1 MRLFGETSINWGGV
15 ENIDLDVETAGVDAG
30 TPRAAAPS
38 SHLPDP
44 TDLQVVSATHSHRA
58 SQREERMFTVD
69 RQMGAILT
77 PASPSQPATQAKLKD
92 LFALGEEEGES
103 FAI

>member
-1 MRLFGETSINWGGV
+1 
-15 ENIDLDVETAGVDAG
+15 
-30 TPRAAAPS
+30 
-38 SHLPDP
+38 
-44 TDLQVVSATHSHRA
+44 
-58 SQREERMFTVD
+58 MFTVD

-77 PASPSQPATQAKLKD
+77 PASPSQPATQTKLKD